1 MILILISRFIYQ
13 DTKFWTLFLT
23 KLFSLLKVKPNLSDN
38 FASYQL
44 RSVLII
50 SWVLSHFGLLFIHLR
65 FCRPDVDDMMNSTP
79 HQLHTLG
86 TDSCTMSS
94 VGPSFIVTSI
104 HDVHMPHSVTE
115 TSNLDGGDTSPAF
128 YHSDTARDSDTH
140 TSTLYNTFGH
150 SISIEGKSQHL
161 PKNTTDV

>member
-1 MILILISRFIYQ
+1 MILILISRFIHQ

-50 SWVLSHFGLLFIHLR
+50 SWVLSHFVFLFIHLS
-65 FCRPDVDDMMNSTP
+65 FSRPDTDDMMNSTP

-94 VGPSFIVTSI
+94 VGPSFTVTSI
-104 HDVHMPHSVTE
+104 PSGMPHSITE
-115 TSNLDGGDTSPAF
+115 TSNLDGGIP
-128 YHSDTARDSDTH
+128 
-140 TSTLYNTFGH
+140 
-150 SISIEGKSQHL
+150 HL
-161 PKNTTDV
+161 HFIIVTQLDIVKLEFDRY